1 MLFEK
6 TETEKQ
12 TALSWGKEN
21 YLNRN
26 NSQRCKLKYL
36 KFNLN
41 KLLKRKQR
49 SNVLSILSGAQ

>member
-1 MLFEK
+1 MTF
-6 TETEKQ
+6 Q